1 MMKALLLL
9 MLPLS
14 LAFDAIPM
22 TRMRS
27 RATRAGV
34 AIPTTWTRGHPRVAM
49 PHMTATLASSD
60 SILNG
65 VVAPAQAVVALPA
78 AVVALQRSLAAVRE
92 LPRVRNSS
100 LNPGVSALTLG
111 ATDCEYGAP
120 TFRRLFTHET
130 WASYTGVPALTRWWR
145 AMRSWRH
152 SSLLRKVAPCA
163 AGLFAYAL
171 GVAWLLPARRSLD
184 ARSDAT
190 VTRRCCEALPA
201 RLLGTRNGSARSWR
215 AAAPCV

>member
-1 MMKALLLL
+1 

-78 AVVALQRSLAAVRE
+78 AVVALQRSLAAGE
-92 LPRVRNSS
+92 P
-100 LNPGVSALTLG
+100 
-111 ATDCEYGAP
+111 
-120 TFRRLFTHET
+120 
-130 WASYTGVPALTRWWR
+130 
-145 AMRSWRH
+145 
-152 SSLLRKVAPCA
+152 LLLA
-163 AGLFAYAL
+163 AGEP
-171 GVAWLLPARRSLD
+171 LLPPESQCGGSPLSQLRARAVQRSISGSCSRGVLP
-184 ARSDAT
+184 ASLFHRLSNYYSLFWG
-190 VTRRCCEALPA
+190 TRRFQHKARHPPKSCTSWKIRD
-201 RLLGTRNGSARSWR
+201 RLLLHRTYL
-215 AAAPCV
+215 